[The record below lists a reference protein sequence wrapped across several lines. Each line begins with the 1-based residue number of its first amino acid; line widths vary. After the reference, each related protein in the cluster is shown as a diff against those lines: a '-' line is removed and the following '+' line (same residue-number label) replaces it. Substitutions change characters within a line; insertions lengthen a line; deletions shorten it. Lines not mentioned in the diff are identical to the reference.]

1 MKVAIRREV
10 STYMEGG
17 KRRWGYRVSV
27 RRLTP
32 NGPKGCI
39 YSEAFPKGQS
49 KSWANRVAKKLDL
62 AWVSPYMAGCI
73 SKVKCSP
80 IRVLSLRR
88 KIRKEAEA
96 L

>member
-1 MKVAIRREV
+1 MKVAIKREV
-10 STYMEGG
+10 SAYTKGG

-32 NGPKGCI
+32 NGPKGFI

-49 KSWANRVAKKLDL
+49 KSWANRVAKELDL
-62 AWVSPYMAGCI
+62 AWMSPYMAGRI
-73 SKVKCSP
+73 SKVKCGP
-80 IRVLSLRR
+80 ISVLSLRR

>member
-10 STYMEGG
+10 SAYMKGG

-27 RRLTP
+27 RRSTP
-32 NGPKGCI
+32 NGPKGVI

-49 KSWANRVAKKLDL
+49 KSWANRVVEELDL
-62 AWVSPYMAGCI
+62 AWVSPYMAGRI
-73 SKVKCSP
+73 SEVECGLIS
-80 IRVLSLRR
+80 VLSLRR